1 MGALE
6 RYNERKNATNQMGA
20 KERYEFRKSLGMWQN
35 LNEESSNTINFYN
48 TKINNGEWLS
58 TKDLDAYNK
67 AIGDYIDSSNRFREY
82 NKAYGTTYS
91 DEDEKSWNETISS
104 LQNGYTSVAQY
115 YSQFGSKIDMDEF
128 NLNWTRDDNPTVESI
143 TARQNAYE
151 ANKQRIA
158 ELEKSLNFTAGS
170 WLPNFAENIFLSKE
184 DEALRDELEGLRK
197 SNERYEALQMNLDK
211 YYDFDTE
218 RFTKSAESGWNRY
231 LSDVE
236 AAKQE
241 EENTPLWVKIIS
253 EMGNTADT
261 TLPMSGVTQTITD
274 LRKVDTHKLPNDKWS
289 EEQKQMFGHLYN
301 NDSETAF
308 NYAMEINSRINDEK
322 EEEAL
327 KTISEISTSG
337 FWAGAGNTIG
347 AIAGAMTG
355 GADFLYDMAQMQAW
369 GRTMSDGSVSPFEYS
384 QAVTEGISTKL
395 NDMGGT
401 LDESIPLIGGKGW
414 GDVYGLGVEIAKSLA
429 SKPLGGTGTLISYFG
444 QGAAS
449 SFDDAK
455 KRGATDEQALLYGIS
470 NGIFEGLAEKYS
482 IETLLSAKTTGNF
495 IKDLLST
502 MGKQFLAEGQEEGL
516 TSLLTNIA
524 DNVIMQDKSNFN
536 ALVRQYIAQGMS
548 ESEAQKKAWLD
559 SVEGILYDA
568 IAGGISGGVSG
579 GLTAT
584 ANHIGY
590 NMAAS
595 KHGQSLIQKKS
606 VDPLMQLAN
615 DMAGVSKTVDKSAQ
629 KVSTNASAKNVGRLS
644 FAMQDSINEQN
655 RAEIEKALTEKG
667 LSKKEAKRVSEYL
680 ATNKPTAE
688 QTAEIEGNEN
698 IKAVVKELLA
708 NPSSSINDRS
718 MSLMLARLGK
728 VYKSS
733 TIASDKAKIGKEA
746 VIKEVNVKDK
756 VSKDGKAVKNSTGE
770 AVTIN
775 KNNPI
780 ATIEVEKDD
789 NGNVI
794 KRTVYYNT
802 DKGKVA
808 SDDISYA
815 NETEALLYES
825 FVDMNP
831 MVANGIIKNY
841 DGKTPVQ
848 TYINGMREGVLVYG
862 MHNFQGIGKDISS
875 KGFFASLSEVDQAIA
890 LRIGRSYA
898 TTIAKADGN
907 RIKIKKAEASA
918 NASTDTSVKKTAKK
932 GTVTFEEGAKI
943 ESHKE
948 DKAERRAEI
957 KAKSRAVDLAKVIAK
972 TTGIN
977 IVFYDARNT
986 KYKDGEGANG
996 FFDMDTDTIYL
1007 DLRNAT
1013 DETRTIAYT
1022 LSHELV
1028 HFIKK
1033 WSPTKFDTLAKFL
1046 MENYASHGVNSSA
1059 LLANK
1064 MAKNN
1069 NDADRAYEEMI
1080 ADACETML
1088 LDSNAV
1094 VKLMELRKADLE
1106 LFEKIK
1112 LHILK
1117 ILNGIRDAYKSLGYK
1132 ANTEEGKALL
1142 AMTDVLEQMYTLF
1155 EDAAVEAVENF
1166 QAVESLETEA
1176 VQNSNETVFGEAS
1189 VEVGKT
1195 ESGVKNQLKA
1205 HKSIGEASIAYND
1218 KHKNV
1223 HNAILQVGVEA
1234 MYEMAETM
1242 LPYLEEEGILPPD
1255 IPGKTI
1261 FKNGS
1266 YGKTGENTTLCV
1278 RTLTYED
1285 FKDRVAEKI
1294 GRPLTVS
1301 ESLLVSQKIYDI
1313 ATEPQCIYC
1322 YVAADRK
1329 AYDENLGKYWNEMD
1343 KYIKAMR
1350 KGGDSEALYTE
1361 YLAGR
1366 KDTKDQKKRWSMWES
1381 IAKSGKEYISSKDLT
1396 TKRKRD
1402 GILARKNAF
1411 SEQIKDAQR
1420 YAQNASWAKT
1430 VSEYRA
1436 YKGDILKMTSKFV
1449 DLLNSEYGLR
1459 MYSFSDYTPA
1469 FIVENMQMIIDA
1481 SVKGLK
1487 SLAYTKDTDYAEI
1500 FASTGQAIN
1509 VSCFAKWDAEKGKF
1523 VEDNRQGANWE
1534 KTKNLRKQYRNV
1546 GAVMV
1551 ATNDAMVEW
1560 ALKQDWVDVVIPYHI
1575 VKTGTTIANEYQWN
1589 NYTSESADKVG
1600 NKNANIYPTE
1610 HNNDFATYSNLLN
1623 ERGITPRFSRW
1634 YDMVASGE
1642 LTDEQYMKLVN
1653 EVRLPASELSPV
1665 IPSFNLEA
1673 AKRSFG
1679 VDNEDK
1685 VIKGGFVDK
1694 GGYMGGWYRQGIDV
1708 NQEVMA
1714 VSEDIKAG
1722 KSSLDVD
1729 YGMSKTAKEKVE
1741 QRYKKQVKEG
1751 SDRTTIDLTDDTDL
1765 AKLVDALHVAN
1776 KVSSETWGNIVE
1788 EVGAEN
1794 IPEATEQYT
1803 DVENT
1808 TRIKKQKK
1816 ETSDNTYESIGKELM
1831 YYEEG
1836 DLAPDLTLVETIN
1849 DRTGNK
1855 EITIKHHGQKP
1866 KNYVPKKIAYCYK
1879 LFEQHPDGTLH
1890 ALFAGASNAVPLNE
1904 WRYAQG
1910 FPRNDAG
1917 VKGMNLRER
1926 YGWHLSAGLPS
1937 APHLMS
1943 SKYFE
1948 RGYPSKNSYGHP
1960 KGSKRVWVRMAY
1972 DASTDF
1978 NSIADSTG
1986 RENDI
1991 YGLIPFGGYYAFKE
2005 NNQSEW
2011 VISSAVK
2018 IDKILDERE
2027 RQQILKDAGYDEH
2040 EAWRLKYKPTPEEKA
2055 ARELAAKE
2063 RAKAKARAKKLG
2075 IDSELT
2081 ESTKAMRE
2089 TIKSRIIDN
2098 PELKSN
2104 IKKQL
2109 KNTEKD
2115 SAYLD
2120 AINRGD
2126 METAQ
2131 KMVDEAAKEAGYT
2144 FKGYH
2149 GTKRGGFTVF
2159 KNRLPGMIEGV
2170 KSIFLAKDE
2179 GTAGQY
2185 AYGVNRKIYTLYAK
2199 MDNPLVVDCGHSEA
2213 TSIYTGNKPEIR
2225 ELARKYLRDAWE
2237 TFSPTDNLTTDQI
2250 GYLALR
2256 SGQYDGVIF
2265 KNVNDSYYNRRVTD
2279 VYEVFEPE
2287 QVKSADTVTYDDN
2300 GNVIPLSERFNTGH
2314 KDIRY
2319 QKKENPTSYAPTF
2332 YSHMDRVVE
2341 GIKMDKIGAAS
2352 LLPYLKGKG
2361 VKHDEIKWSGIE
2373 AFLEGKKSVTKAEL
2387 QEFLAG
2393 SQLHIEEITLTN
2405 NEKPYNPYQLQ
2416 RISAYERERNDI
2428 ASELK
2433 NEWKRVFGKDIPIQ
2447 HFGAGLE
2454 SDVVAKI
2461 IEAERDIKN
2470 TQEVGKALV
2479 SAREELKKIFDND
2492 DFGYESSKKAYM
2504 AAVRDAEVFMSEND
2518 LSSEEIEIFENF
2530 IRAKTNFMRAE
2541 GVPLSDRR
2549 ALIDIARKADRISK
2563 MISDVHS
2570 EHYSEAAKHMPRWG
2584 KYKLRD
2590 GENYRELL
2598 FKLPNSSYSN
2608 DAMYVHWS
2616 GDIEGVLAHAR
2627 IQDFNINGKKM
2638 LFIEEIQSDWHN
2650 EGAKSGYAEDSEAA
2664 RIEALKAVADE
2675 LFLKVEDLSV
2685 EMTGSAGEWDTIG
2698 KTAKGAKLLREYRV
2712 ANAEY
2717 KKASD
2722 EFVTKTPDAP
2732 FRDTYHEYV
2741 LKRLLRMAAEEGY
2754 DSIGWTP
2761 AVIQDERWS
2770 DGQYHEEGKGK
2781 SGFLKGYT
2789 VEYDQDI
2796 PAFLRKYGKKWGAT
2810 VGKTEVANIEAW
2822 SMDIT
2827 DSMKDS
2833 VLYEGQVKYQKKE
2846 LQDNVGYHAG
2856 DLGKAEFLFQQGR
2869 GRGTGHF
2876 GTGTYFVGDEER
2888 ISGDNSYGKRPHHA
2902 VDFSD
2907 YNLYKIKDNE
2917 DGWNLHEQLRE
2928 IDGGFSKEWLEAA
2941 INDKFSISNIS
2952 KEAWELQDKYDIRHY
2967 DEELGF
2973 EVSDNYRDAQYRA
2986 YTEIA
2991 NKYDVEHK
2999 SYEEWLSNE
3008 GYDVSEMDDFDI
3020 DYYKLDYA
3028 KYLGGLFKN
3037 IDDTENEQFRR
3048 FSNAVSRLRM
3058 RFGYRKVEN
3067 ALREVLAYQEQT
3079 ENDRSNFSKRDDSF
3093 ATVFMK
3099 ALGYEGIDVRGTRLD
3114 NVEYGS
3120 VIYDLKKNSVLYQK
3134 KEVSNRTLLANALES
3149 TIDSSTQAG
3158 QNELEKLKE
3167 YKSKVAML
3175 EKEEEHLAEVKSQID
3190 EIMYKKSLSIG
3201 KEKYSVKEFERRA
3214 KELAVKQGF
3223 KADDVTFKLDRENNK
3238 YIANVGNKELVS
3250 ADKTFRSK
3258 EDTAKLKALNEDKTI
3273 TSNKINTLDR
3283 QLLRY
3288 EAMKPIKDVLER
3300 EKELVRKRTEE
3311 KGREALEAYKEKML
3325 KVQKEQ
3331 IGQARELKSKAIARV
3346 RETRDKQEARAKL
3359 TKLVLDTV
3367 KWITHPAKTD
3377 VRCPDMLKAPYQEFL
3392 ESINLDSKRALEGGA
3407 LTQNDLRIDSAMNS
3421 LANVVERIKSNQAT
3435 MFIEKEDGT
3444 KVLNT
3449 NVDGFLD
3456 LPGDF
3461 IVVLRK
3467 MADDINKMMVGG
3479 YFVTNKMT
3487 ATEIKLLTK
3496 IIRTLNASIK
3506 QMNRTYAN
3514 LRFSNP
3520 QMLGDTTI
3528 SFLDSMGEI
3537 EKTNSVKDFV
3547 TWDNALP
3554 YYAFKKF
3561 GEAGESVFEEL
3572 MDAQDKM
3579 AFNAKKILD
3588 FKEKSWTDK
3597 EASEWGEDT
3606 HTILLP
3612 SGGSLTL
3619 TTADAMGIYCLYR
3632 RDNGTGINHLTGGG
3646 VRVVGLTKGATKAK
3660 DSRANLTLVDIEEII
3675 DSLNDRQKAVAEAI
3689 QEFMSTVCSEWGNE
3703 ISMKRF
3709 LTKDFVEKVYYPI
3722 ESDNENLNT
3731 ELPGASQSDLYRLLN
3746 ISATKS
3752 LTEGANNRVIIRNIF
3767 DVFTAHT
3774 SDMARLNAYGMAL
3787 LDYMKWIN
3795 YRERTE
3801 NDNGQIETRGVR
3813 QSMNTAYGDKANSY
3827 VLNLIKDINGRA
3839 GDVGSH
3845 PWLSKMARM
3854 AKTASVAGNARVML
3868 LQITAYPRAAMV
3880 LPVDSLA
3887 KGLMKI
3893 PQIEKTKKYCG
3904 IALWK
3909 SFGFF
3914 DTNIARSIEDQ
3925 IKGTKNIRAKLIEL
3939 SMKGAE
3945 YADAITWG
3953 ALWNACE
3960 YEVAKT
3966 TKNKVGSEAFYYE
3979 VGKKLRDVVYATQV
3993 VDSVL
3998 TRSQIMRSKDGLTQM
4013 ATAYMSEPTLT
4024 ANILMDAGFQFTKA
4038 KRLGLP
4044 TADAWKH
4051 LGRTIGV
4058 YTSVAVF
4065 TTLIESLADAFRDED
4080 DEEFAEKFAEALL
4093 PNLISNV
4100 VPFNKLPIIADI
4112 SDAVQSLITGD
4123 KYFTTEIMSSQWIT
4137 QTVYAIN
4144 AWKSVLSGKN
4154 TPTTVYD
4161 ALFKSLKAISFMTG
4175 LPISNAMRDLVA
4187 LWNNIIGAIDEDLK
4201 ID

>member
-1 MGALE
+1 MDLLE
-6 RYNERKNATNQMGA
+6 WYNTHQSTDRLK
-20 KERYEFRKSLGMWQN
+20 K
-35 LNEESSNTINFYN
+35 LNEESSNTINYYN

-58 TKDLDAYNK
+58 TKDLDKYNK
-67 AIGDYIDSSNRFREY
+67 AISDYIDSSNRFREY
-82 NKAYGTTYS
+82 NKSFGTTYS
-91 DEDEKSWNETISS
+91 DEDEKSWNEIVSS

-128 NLNWTRDDNPTVESI
+128 NLNWTRDDNPTAESI

-151 ANKQRIA
+151 SNKQRIA

-236 AAKQE
+236 AARE
-241 EENTPLWVKIIS
+241 EEESTPRWLYYLSQAGNSANTEMPL
-253 EMGNTADT
+253 
-261 TLPMSGVTQTITD
+261 SGVTQTQND
-274 LRKVDTHKLPNDKWS
+274 LRRDTTHKTPNDKWS
-289 EEQKQMFGHLYN
+289 AEQKQMFGHLYN
-301 NDSETAF
+301 VDPDTAF
-308 NYAMEINSRINDEK
+308 NYAMEINSRINAEK

-337 FWAGAGNTIG
+337 FWAGAGNTLG

-384 QAVTEGISTKL
+384 EAVTGSISTKL

-502 MGKQFLAEGQEEGL
+502 MGKQFLTEGQEEGL

-524 DNVIMQDKSNFN
+524 DNVIMQDKSNYN

-548 ESEAQKKAWLD
+548 ESEAEKKALWD
-559 SVEGILYDA
+559 SVEGILFDA
-568 IAGGISGGVSG
+568 IAGGVSGSVSG

-584 ANHIGY
+584 ANHMGY

-595 KHGQSLIQKKS
+595 KHGQSLLQKKS

-615 DMAGVSKTVDKSAQ
+615 DMAGVSKTVDKTAQ

-644 FAMQDSINEQN
+644 FAMQDSIREQN

-718 MSLMLARLGK
+718 MSLVAARLGK

-756 VSKDGKAVKNSTGE
+756 VSKDGKTVKNSTGE

-825 FVDMNP
+825 FVDMSP
-831 MVANGIIKNY
+831 VVANGIIKNY

-907 RIKIKKAEASA
+907 KINIKKAEASA
-918 NASTDTSVKKTAKK
+918 NASTDTSVKKTAKE

-957 KAKSRAVDLAKVIAK
+957 KAKSRAVDLGKVIAK
-972 TTGIN
+972 VTGIN

-1117 ILNGIRDAYKSLGYK
+1117 ILNGIRDAYKSLGYQ
-1132 ANTEEGKALL
+1132 ANTEEGKSLL
-1142 AMTDVLEQMYTLF
+1142 AMTDILEQMYTLF

-1166 QAVESLETEA
+1166 QAVESIADLEPNTDIIQVEGTVKHSYKSLAQAAGFEAIEDENGVRSFIRDGKAVSKVTIEDIENSPIGAFINYSLDKKDITKEQADEQKKLFADICTLACQTNDFAMTMQFVGSEVFTAMKANADKQYGTTYDMPSICTKTQAVIDAMSARMVKLGRGLTTEEITA
-1176 VQNSNETVFGEAS
+1176 IYNEVNHAGNPVPCPECYVFSRWIGIGGLLNNIKQYQDYYGKMSVSEVAEAYKNMRAEIETAAAKMEISFGKAKGALVKKYTSEYNKLTDKIAKQENQGEKVKEADRKKLAELESMQNTVKAMTWIENVYFADSSLTKVNKNFKVPDDVLFDLNMGEKFATQYKEAWAFRTTQGAGYGKAITPYA
-1189 VEVGKT
+1189 EVTLG
-1195 ESGVKNQLKA
+1195 
-1205 HKSIGEASIAYND
+1205 
-1218 KHKNV
+1218 
-1223 HNAILQVGVEA
+1223 
-1234 MYEMAETM
+1234 
-1242 LPYLEEEGILPPD
+1242 EGILVTNNTTNAIKGKQNGTLNNYFLQQRGQMNAEARKALDRARLKQKIQAFLGGQRFQSTSDARYENASDYLLAALEMQAMHGKVQVYTKVDGAVPAFEAWGFSSNQSLMPKGGGLD
-1255 IPGKTI
+1255 ENGNVKDTSVGGMNPKVAFANRNKHEHAGTITIGVNDNHIRALFALINRDFIIPYHASGGKADVVAEFRRIQEGQAEKDEMVRSTDYSRTQSDKVLSDEVLRWLGKTDAEIEQIHKVREARIAILTGGKVNMDVVRGNRFLSALYDKFHGGEWDGVKLAKSKVESQI
-1261 FKNGS
+1261 FPNEFWDETVTYDESGQITLDYLEYCDDLGFLHRFSGLVPSNGM
-1266 YGKTGENTTLCV
+1266 
-1278 RTLTYED
+1278 
-1285 FKDRVAEKI
+1285 
-1294 GRPLTVS
+1294 
-1301 ESLLVSQKIYDI
+1301 LVPING
-1313 ATEPQCIYC
+1313 
-1322 YVAADRK
+1322 
-1329 AYDENLGKYWNEMD
+1329 YDENGKKVPLTDLAFKYENGKRTNMVEDFYWKVLTDRRMYGHN
-1343 KYIKAMR
+1343 
-1350 KGGDSEALYTE
+1350 GQ
-1361 YLAGR
+1361 YLR
-1366 KDTKDQKKRWSMWES
+1366 Q
-1381 IAKSGKEYISSKDLT
+1381 
-1396 TKRKRD
+1396 
-1402 GILARKNAF
+1402 
-1411 SEQIKDAQR
+1411 Q
-1420 YAQNASWAKT
+1420 T
-1430 VSEYRA
+1430 VS
-1436 YKGDILKMTSKFV
+1436 
-1449 DLLNSEYGLR
+1449 LNSTTEDTVTTFAKNNDGRQY
-1459 MYSFSDYTPA
+1459 DK
-1469 FIVENMQMIIDA
+1469 E
-1481 SVKGLK
+1481 K
-1487 SLAYTKDTDYAEI
+1487 SLAT
-1500 FASTGQAIN
+1500 
-1509 VSCFAKWDAEKGKF
+1509 
-1523 VEDNRQGANWE
+1523 
-1534 KTKNLRKQYRNV
+1534 
-1546 GAVMV
+1546 
-1551 ATNDAMVEW
+1551 
-1560 ALKQDWVDVVIPYHI
+1560 
-1575 VKTGTTIANEYQWN
+1575 
-1589 NYTSESADKVG
+1589 
-1600 NKNANIYPTE
+1600 
-1610 HNNDFATYSNLLN
+1610 
-1623 ERGITPRFSRW
+1623 
-1634 YDMVASGE
+1634 
-1642 LTDEQYMKLVN
+1642 
-1653 EVRLPASELSPV
+1653 
-1665 IPSFNLEA
+1665 
-1673 AKRSFG
+1673 
-1679 VDNEDK
+1679 
-1685 VIKGGFVDK
+1685 
-1694 GGYMGGWYRQGIDV
+1694 
-1708 NQEVMA
+1708 
-1714 VSEDIKAG
+1714 
-1722 KSSLDVD
+1722 
-1729 YGMSKTAKEKVE
+1729 
-1741 QRYKKQVKEG
+1741 
-1751 SDRTTIDLTDDTDL
+1751 
-1765 AKLVDALHVAN
+1765 AN

-2018 IDKILDERE
+2018 IDKILDEKE
-2027 RQQILKDAGYDEH
+2027 RQQILKDAGFDEY
-2040 EAWRLKYKPTPEEKA
+2040 EAWRLKFQATPEEKA

-2063 RAKAKARAKKLG
+2063 RQKAKARAKKLG

-2104 IKKQL
+2104 IKKQA
-2109 KNTEKD
+2109 KENTEKILMGSLFSGGGTLEAGLTYQMLDKQFGVEYDGRIASVYADNHGDHIQVGRVEDFDISKYDDIFYLHASPVCHNFSTAKHGAKELQQDIDSARATAKHLETAKPQVFTVENAPGYRKSESLKVITNKLTELGYKWDVDVYNSADYGSATSRNRVILRAVKEGELPPKPIKQERTNSWDKVTRDLWNTLPKSNLRPSFISAIENTPKLPILDANGKVNVNKPLLILTTTNAHTVTFCWEGEICPTLTTKCGEAKLVMPDGYIYAVTPEFMGRIQGLPDDYKYPKEKTRAFTIIGNGIPTHLTKAVVGGVLD
-2115 SAYLD
+2115 SAY
-2120 AINRGD
+2120 
-2126 METAQ
+2126 
-2131 KMVDEAAKEAGYT
+2131 
-2144 FKGYH
+2144 
-2149 GTKRGGFTVF
+2149 
-2159 KNRLPGMIEGV
+2159 
-2170 KSIFLAKDE
+2170 
-2179 GTAGQY
+2179 
-2185 AYGVNRKIYTLYAK
+2185 
-2199 MDNPLVVDCGHSEA
+2199 
-2213 TSIYTGNKPEIR
+2213 
-2225 ELARKYLRDAWE
+2225 
-2237 TFSPTDNLTTDQI
+2237 
-2250 GYLALR
+2250 
-2256 SGQYDGVIF
+2256 
-2265 KNVNDSYYNRRVTD
+2265 
-2279 VYEVFEPE
+2279 
-2287 QVKSADTVTYDDN
+2287 
-2300 GNVIPLSERFNTGH
+2300 
-2314 KDIRY
+2314 
-2319 QKKENPTSYAPTF
+2319 
-2332 YSHMDRVVE
+2332 
-2341 GIKMDKIGAAS
+2341 
-2352 LLPYLKGKG
+2352 
-2361 VKHDEIKWSGIE
+2361 
-2373 AFLEGKKSVTKAEL
+2373 
-2387 QEFLAG
+2387 
-2393 SQLHIEEITLTN
+2393 
-2405 NEKPYNPYQLQ
+2405 
-2416 RISAYERERNDI
+2416 
-2428 ASELK
+2428 
-2433 NEWKRVFGKDIPIQ
+2433 
-2447 HFGAGLE
+2447 
-2454 SDVVAKI
+2454 
-2461 IEAERDIKN
+2461 
-2470 TQEVGKALV
+2470 
-2479 SAREELKKIFDND
+2479 
-2492 DFGYESSKKAYM
+2492 
-2504 AAVRDAEVFMSEND
+2504 
-2518 LSSEEIEIFENF
+2518 
-2530 IRAKTNFMRAE
+2530 
-2541 GVPLSDRR
+2541 
-2549 ALIDIARKADRISK
+2549 
-2563 MISDVHS
+2563 
-2570 EHYSEAAKHMPRWG
+2570 
-2584 KYKLRD
+2584 
-2590 GENYRELL
+2590 
-2598 FKLPNSSYSN
+2598 
-2608 DAMYVHWS
+2608 
-2616 GDIEGVLAHAR
+2616 
-2627 IQDFNINGKKM
+2627 
-2638 LFIEEIQSDWHN
+2638 
-2650 EGAKSGYAEDSEAA
+2650 
-2664 RIEALKAVADE
+2664 
-2675 LFLKVEDLSV
+2675 
-2685 EMTGSAGEWDTIG
+2685 
-2698 KTAKGAKLLREYRV
+2698 
-2712 ANAEY
+2712 
-2717 KKASD
+2717 
-2722 EFVTKTPDAP
+2722 
-2732 FRDTYHEYV
+2732 
-2741 LKRLLRMAAEEGY
+2741 
-2754 DSIGWTP
+2754 
-2761 AVIQDERWS
+2761 
-2770 DGQYHEEGKGK
+2770 
-2781 SGFLKGYT
+2781 
-2789 VEYDQDI
+2789 
-2796 PAFLRKYGKKWGAT
+2796 
-2810 VGKTEVANIEAW
+2810 
-2822 SMDIT
+2822 
-2827 DSMKDS
+2827 
-2833 VLYEGQVKYQKKE
+2833 
-2846 LQDNVGYHAG
+2846 
-2856 DLGKAEFLFQQGR
+2856 
-2869 GRGTGHF
+2869 
-2876 GTGTYFVGDEER
+2876 
-2888 ISGDNSYGKRPHHA
+2888 
-2902 VDFSD
+2902 
-2907 YNLYKIKDNE
+2907 
-2917 DGWNLHEQLRE
+2917 
-2928 IDGGFSKEWLEAA
+2928 
-2941 INDKFSISNIS
+2941 
-2952 KEAWELQDKYDIRHY
+2952 
-2967 DEELGF
+2967 
-2973 EVSDNYRDAQYRA
+2973 
-2986 YTEIA
+2986 
-2991 NKYDVEHK
+2991 
-2999 SYEEWLSNE
+2999 
-3008 GYDVSEMDDFDI
+3008 
-3020 DYYKLDYA
+3020 
-3028 KYLGGLFKN
+3028 
-3037 IDDTENEQFRR
+3037 
-3048 FSNAVSRLRM
+3048 
-3058 RFGYRKVEN
+3058 
-3067 ALREVLAYQEQT
+3067 EQT
-3079 ENDRSNFSKRDDSF
+3079 HDGR
-3093 ATVFMK
+3093 
-3099 ALGYEGIDVRGTRLD
+3099 
-3114 NVEYGS
+3114 
-3120 VIYDLKKNSVLYQK
+3120 VLYQK

-3175 EKEEEHLAEVKSQID
+3175 ETEEEHLAEVKSQID

-3201 KEKYSVKEFERRA
+3201 KEKYSVKEFEQRA
-3214 KELAVKQGF
+3214 KKEAEKQGLS
-3223 KADDVTFKLDRENNK
+3223 ADDVTFKLDRENNK
-3238 YIANVGNKELVS
+3238 YIAYVGNKELLS

-3258 EDTAKLKALNEDKTI
+3258 EDTEKLKALNEDKTI

-3283 QLLRY
+3283 QLLKY
-3288 EAMKPIKDVLER
+3288 EAMKPIKDVLAR

-3331 IGQARELKSKAIARV
+3331 IGQARELRSKAIARV
-3346 RETRDKQEARAKL
+3346 KESRDKQEARAKL

-3367 KWITHPAKTD
+3367 KWITHPDKTD

-3392 ESINLDSKRALEGGA
+3392 ESINLDSKRALNGGEA
-3407 LTQNDLRIDSAMNS
+3407 THNDLRVASAMQS
-3421 LANVVERIKSNQAT
+3421 LALVVEKIRATQANG
-3435 MFIEKEDGT
+3435 EGDAS
-3444 KVLNT
+3444 
-3449 NVDGFLD
+3449 GFLD
-3456 LPGDF
+3456 IPGDF
-3461 IVVLRK
+3461 VAVLRT
-3467 MADDINKMMVGG
+3467 MAEDIKKMMVGG
-3479 YFVTNKMT
+3479 DFVVNKMT
-3487 ATEIKLLTK
+3487 ATEIKQITK
-3496 IIRTLNASIK
+3496 LVRTLNHAIK
-3506 QMNRTYAN
+3506 EMNTTHAN
-3514 LRFSNP
+3514 LRFANAAA
-3520 QMLGDTTI
+3520 LGD
-3528 SFLDSMGEI
+3528 SSVNFLDSMG
-3537 EKTNSVKDFV
+3537 KTKSTNSVKDFIN
-3547 TWDNALP
+3547 WDNALP
-3554 YYAFKKF
+3554 FYAFKKF

-3579 AFNAKKILD
+3579 AFLAQTILD
-3588 FKEKSWTDK
+3588 FTSKTWTDK
-3597 EASEWGEDT
+3597 EADEWGKDT
-3606 HTILLP
+3606 HTIEL
-3612 SGGSLTL
+3612 SDDKTLTL
-3619 TTADAMGIYCLYR
+3619 TSADAMGIYCLSR
-3632 RDNGTGINHLTGGG
+3632 RDNGQGLNHLLGGG
-3646 VRVVGLTKGATKAK
+3646 VRVIGLTKGATKAQ
-3660 DSRANLTLVDIEEII
+3660 DSRSTLTLADMETIINSLSKRQIE
-3675 DSLNDRQKAVAEAI
+3675 VAEAI
-3689 QEFMSTVCSEWGNE
+3689 QKFMSTVCSEWGNE

-3709 LTKDFVEKVYYPI
+3709 LTKDFTEKLYYPI
-3722 ESDNENLNT
+3722 ESNNENLNT
-3731 ELPGASQSDLYRLLN
+3731 ELPEASQSDLYRLLN
-3746 ISATKS
+3746 ISATKP
-3752 LTEGANNRVIIRNIF
+3752 LTQNANNQIVIRNIF
-3767 DVFTAHT
+3767 DVFTNHAA
-3774 SDMARLNAYGMAL
+3774 DMARLNAYGMAL
-3787 LDYMKWIN
+3787 LDYMKWVN
-3795 YRERTE
+3795 YRERIE
-3801 NDNGQIETRGVR
+3801 KDNGQIETRGVR
-3813 QSMNTAYGDKANSY
+3813 QSMNTAYGDKAIRY

-3845 PWLSKMARM
+3845 PWLSKMTRM
-3854 AKTASVAGNARVML
+3854 AKTASVAGNVRVML
-3868 LQITAYPRAAMV
+3868 LQVTAYPRAAMV

-3998 TRSQIMRSKDGLTQM
+3998 TRSQLMRNKDGLTQM

-4044 TADAWKH
+4044 TKDAWNH

-4161 ALFKSLKAISFMTG
+4161 ALFKSIKAISFMTG

-4187 LWNNIIGAIDEDLK
+4187 LWNNIIGAINEDLK